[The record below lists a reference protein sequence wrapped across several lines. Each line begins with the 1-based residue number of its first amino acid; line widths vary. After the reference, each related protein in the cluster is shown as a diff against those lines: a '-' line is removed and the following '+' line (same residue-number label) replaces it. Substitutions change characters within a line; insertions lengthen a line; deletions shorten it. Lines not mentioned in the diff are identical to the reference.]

1 MESIGGGKGMS
12 ETGSENVSQAGSQHN
27 ESTESS
33 KIVTTSSGASSGISG
48 EFQPV
53 SGDDTRGHE
62 WSFNFNKAQNEVD
75 LTISLNSPEMLLN
88 MEHQYLNTTL
98 TLDDI
103 NQLIIWL
110 FQVKNTAKK
119 AMEISTPIKQSV
131 SNTSVKGGAPAGTPK
146 LSAPIKR

>member
-1 MESIGGGKGMS
+1 MS
-12 ETGSENVSQAGSQHN
+12 ETGSENVSKTDSQHN
-27 ESTESS
+27 ESTEKSQ
-33 KIVTTSSGASSGISG
+33 IVSTSSGASSGISG
-48 EFQPV
+48 EFKSV

-75 LTISLNSPEMLLN
+75 LTISLNSPAMLLD
-88 MEHQYLNTTL
+88 MDHQYLDTTL

-119 AMEISTPIKQSV
+119 AMETSTSTNQNAS
-131 SNTSVKGGAPAGTPK
+131 STTAKGGAPAGTAK
-146 LSAPIKR
+146 LSAPTKR

>member
-1 MESIGGGKGMS
+1 MS
-12 ETGSENVSQAGSQHN
+12 ETCSENVSKTGSQHN

-33 KIVTTSSGASSGISG
+33 KIVSTSSGASSGISG
-48 EFQPV
+48 ELKSV

-75 LTISLNSPEMLLN
+75 LTISLNSPAMLLD
-88 MEHQYLNTTL
+88 MEHQYLDTTL

-119 AMEISTPIKQSV
+119 AMETSTPIKQNAVSTTTKGSV
-131 SNTSVKGGAPAGTPK
+131 
-146 LSAPIKR
+146 